1 MSKPVVLVQL
11 EAASP
16 DAAQFAVALSELA
29 APEGPVQLRFAAPS
43 ATAELAAMAS
53 EVEVWTG
60 ANISQPFLDGAGR
73 LRWLSFFSAGVDGKL
88 NPGLLQ
94 RGLHITTASGVH
106 GPNVAEHILTCMLVL
121 IHGFQDH
128 WRDQARHV
136 WRNWSGSRA
145 QGGELKGQTLAI
157 VGLGRIGTALAR
169 RAKAFEMTVTAVK
182 RDPAQL
188 PEGLTADAVD
198 RLVGP
203 SELDELLPAA
213 DHVVLCAP
221 LTSETRHLFDRARM
235 ARMKRGSAL
244 YNIARGGLIDTAA
257 LVEALASG
265 QLGGA
270 GLDVFEQEPLPE
282 DSPLWDLPNV
292 IVTAHKAGVTPHY
305 YERAAALFA
314 ANLRRYLAGEP
325 LQQEYSVERG
335 Y

>member
-1 MSKPVVLVQL
+1 
-11 EAASP
+11 
-16 DAAQFAVALSELA
+16 
-29 APEGPVQLRFAAPS
+29 
-43 ATAELAAMAS
+43 
-53 EVEVWTG
+53 
-60 ANISQPFLDGAGR
+60 
-73 LRWLSFFSAGVDGKL
+73 
-88 NPGLLQ
+88 
-94 RGLHITTASGVH
+94 
-106 GPNVAEHILTCMLVL
+106 
-121 IHGFQDH
+121 
-128 WRDQARHV
+128 
-136 WRNWSGSRA
+136 
-145 QGGELKGQTLAI
+145 
-157 VGLGRIGTALAR
+157 
-169 RAKAFEMTVTAVK
+169 
-182 RDPAQL
+182 
-188 PEGLTADAVD
+188 
-198 RLVGP
+198 
-203 SELDELLPAA
+203 LPAA